1 MRKSF
6 LAVIPALW
14 LAAALPA
21 LAQGL
26 QLPSSAND
34 TPPIGTLRNGRT
46 STARHVAPG
55 HHHWWNRHTAAS
67 KRPVA
72 PVSQ

>member
-6 LAVIPALW
+6 LAAVPVLW

-21 LAQGL
+21 FAQGL
-26 QLPSSAND
+26 QLPSAPND
-34 TPPIGTLRNGRT
+34 TPPAGTLPNGRT
-46 STARHVAPG
+46 STARRVTPSHRYQAHRHVAAS
-55 HHHWWNRHTAAS
+55 RHPA
-67 KRPVA
+67 A